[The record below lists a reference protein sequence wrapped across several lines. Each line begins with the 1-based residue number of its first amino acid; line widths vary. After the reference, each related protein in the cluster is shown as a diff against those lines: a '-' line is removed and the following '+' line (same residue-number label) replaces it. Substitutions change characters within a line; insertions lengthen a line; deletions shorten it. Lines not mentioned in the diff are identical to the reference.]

1 MAAREAAKA
10 FCIELGLSNAE
21 FVAMLAPGVETSDD
35 NRMLV
40 PKVVKKKWHTFA
52 RKEHPD
58 RDGQTFTAMNERYD
72 IFKTWFAEHK
82 QRGAAAEAAAE
93 TMRGEKL
100 YDEAMAFATEAIGAY
115 CIICDTYVTE
125 QYSKTGSLR
134 INAAKQ
140 MQRAQELLAAIQKEN
155 EELLALIRKEAEEC
169 ESKRLQQQEHADLT
183 LGLRS
188 LRQSVFGQVLLD
200 RTIPQQFDELRTRLD
215 ERERRHEIQ
224 IVKVECEARQMLG
237 KMNGIQ
243 NEAVQLRRCLTEREH
258 EHKDLEDNV
267 RKMDDM
273 TRQLRATLHKTEQD
287 YNEGQKLLQQS
298 SIKVTQLQADLRLQ
312 QDGVAMHFGECQRY
326 RALIAGL
333 EGDVNNMQQENTK
346 MLQQSLKLQVENTDL
361 KMQQE
366 EAIEATFG
374 TFAWIG
380 KKFGMGLESSK
391 ISRRPTNLKDSVFGL
406 QEHAKETESK
416 LHDAQEKLSEKLA
429 RTVHLE
435 ERLKE
440 SELNLN
446 SAKQRLVQM
455 ESVHDPVNIKEKE
468 SAAQIEK
475 LQESH
480 KIEVSKSKL
489 LPTQQE
495 KEVKNN
501 NVVRAIQGFDEKM
514 KLIVKVLRVAGQKL
528 LELTGEAHD
537 LVLGMVSTLQLE
549 SQRAKLF
556 VTHYPTAYLEAF
568 QNDQDLHREVKKKNL
583 SVSVRC
589 KSHDRLL
596 PIHICHK
603 FAHNRTFCAYVYV
616 CVCVYVCAC
625 TCACA
630 CVCTCYCACVYVC
643 IFVCRSVSVQTET
656 VCVLCFRVCQCS
668 QLWR

>member
-1 MAAREAAKA
+1 MSQFFAQFFSRAFFGGQNPSLRPQSRKEQTVIQNMDQKTMAAREAAKA

-391 ISRRPTNLKDSVFGL
+391 ISRRPTNLKDSMFRL
-406 QEHAKETESK
+406 QEHVKETESK
-416 LHDAQEKLSEKLA
+416 LHIAQGMLSEKLA
-429 RTVHLE
+429 STVHLE
-435 ERLKE
+435 DRLKE

-446 SAKQRLVQM
+446 SAKQRYVQM
-455 ESVHDPVNIKEKE
+455 ESDFDNDFRDALNLKEQE
-468 SAAQIEK
+468 SAAKKEK
-475 LQESH
+475 LNESH
-480 KIEVSKSKL
+480 KIEVSKLKL
-489 LPTQQE
+489 LLAQQE

-501 NVVRAIQGFDEKM
+501 DVVRAIQGFDEKM
-514 KLIVKVLRVAGQKL
+514 KLIVKVLRESGQKL
-528 LELTGEAHD
+528 LKLTSEAHE
-537 LVLGMVSTLQLE
+537 LVSGMMSTVQLE

-556 VTHYPTAYLEAF
+556 VTHYPTAYREAF
-568 QNDQDLHREVKKKNL
+568 QNDQDLHREVKKK
-583 SVSVRC
+583 
-589 KSHDRLL
+589 KS
-596 PIHICHK
+596 
-603 FAHNRTFCAYVYV
+603 
-616 CVCVYVCAC
+616 
-625 TCACA
+625 
-630 CVCTCYCACVYVC
+630 
-643 IFVCRSVSVQTET
+643 E
-656 VCVLCFRVCQCS
+656 CQCQVQISRPTATDTYLS
-668 QLWR
+668 QICS